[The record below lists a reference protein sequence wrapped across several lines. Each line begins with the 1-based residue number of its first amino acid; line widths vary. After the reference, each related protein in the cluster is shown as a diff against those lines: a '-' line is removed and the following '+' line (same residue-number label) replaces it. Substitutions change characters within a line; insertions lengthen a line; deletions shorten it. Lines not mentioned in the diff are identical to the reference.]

1 MIQIPV
7 YYTKDSDVEMV
18 LDSLVCQEQS
28 RLNVLIV
35 FLVLLMIL
43 YVIVIAI
50 ISTIDGV
57 KYIVV
62 VKLVI
67 ERQINGKPLD
77 SPI

>member
-7 YYTKDSDVEMV
+7 YHTKDSDVEMV

-35 FLVLLMIL
+35 FLVLSMIL
-43 YVIVIAI
+43 NVIVIAV
-50 ISTIDGV
+50 ISAIDGV
-57 KYIVV
+57 EHIIV

-67 ERQINGKPLD
+67 ERQINAQPFD
-77 SPI
+77 API